1 MKLYTE
7 ANAVDQTYIADENCQ
22 IFGCVVVDIPD
33 NAFSTVTVRI
43 QRSGTYLAVGTQS
56 YESLR
61 A

>member
-7 ANAVDQTYIADENCQ
+7 ANAADQTYIADENCQ

-33 NAFSTVTVRI
+33 NAFSTVIVRI
-43 QRSGTYLAVGTQS
+43 QRSGTDLAVGTQS